1 MPPWLKQKQT
11 KHYLFFIKLLSLVSS
26 FILFGQRQKAFWSRI
41 IIIILRK
48 YSHLTSC
55 LYLCK
60 DLWIWI
66 SLNIWTEY
74 MGDSKTLIALLI
86 TNIFLIFFMKLFF
99 YAFKS
104 WGHGPIC
111 PFLSSLKNKFQWTQ
125 NSFWSFIRKVLIWS
139 FLDNSSL
146 WSKKSTPI
154 QPRGVIGAPPLC
166 IFKRWYS
173 WECSVCFFRGPWIIG
188 TGNP

>member
-99 YAFKS
+99 YADKS
-104 WGHGPIC
+104 WGLDPIGYFSC
-111 PFLSSLKNKFQWTQ
+111 FVELCFFWTLLKLAK
-125 NSFWSFIRKVLIWS
+125 IWY
-139 FLDNSSL
+139 L
-146 WSKKSTPI
+146 SKKPAWKQVPVNSK
-154 QPRGVIGAPPLC
+154 
-166 IFKRWYS
+166 IFLTS
-173 WECSVCFFRGPWIIG
+173 L
-188 TGNP
+188 